1 MKYLIIF
8 LLSLPVSANM
18 TSCYTTGKITSCT
31 DGSSM
36 YDFGNMKQII
46 SPNHESTTVYQ
57 YGNHTQVISPNSYQ
71 NRLNNYQL
79 GTPVLQPSLDSPGFR

>member
-1 MKYLIIF
+1 MKYLIMF
-8 LLSLPVSANM
+8 LLSLPALANT
-18 TSCYTTGKITSCT
+18 TSCYTTGSITSCT

-57 YGNHTQVISPNSYQ
+57 YGNQTQVISPSSYQ
-71 NRLNNYQL
+71 NRLNNYQF
-79 GTPVLQPSLDSPGFR
+79 GSPVLQPSLGSPLSR